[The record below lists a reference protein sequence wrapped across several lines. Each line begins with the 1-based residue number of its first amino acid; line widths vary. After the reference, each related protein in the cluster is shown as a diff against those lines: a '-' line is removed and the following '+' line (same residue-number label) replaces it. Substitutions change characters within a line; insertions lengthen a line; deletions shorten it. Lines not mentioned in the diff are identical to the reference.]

1 MSWHHHLFPCIC
13 VSISPGGLGGHW
25 TQRPI
30 HTVLSEYLQGTRRNS
45 RHFGRWRRLLV
56 LSHYW
61 VAIVLFRW
69 SKAGN
74 KNRISNEEGL
84 SLFAGKV
91 KSFISQWKPSAT
103 IALVIVKATEK
114 NRHRKQCYLGLVLL
128 RRRQSKAREP
138 SSLLPVNAVL
148 FFLTIYI
155 WLFCTF
161 IQSESPSAYLT
172 FLASISKIIYFREC
186 LQCCQFCFH
195 VKTKHKCLSKDTT
208 RFVPDY
214 AYYAK
219 EREHN
224 TKSTQC
230 STNCTLVDFKSPCVV
245 LWKKVLRGINMALA
259 EGIWEIKSF
268 ISTQHKV
275 LPAFLLLV
283 AYY

>member
-74 KNRISNEEGL
+74 KNRISNEGGL

-114 NRHRKQCYLGLVLL
+114 KRHRKQCYLGLVLL

-148 FFLTIYI
+148 FLTIYI

-161 IQSESPSAYLT
+161 IQSESSSAYLT
-172 FLASISKIIYFREC
+172 FLASISKIIYFEESVYNAVNSAFMSRQNTSVS
-186 LQCCQFCFH
+186 L
-195 VKTKHKCLSKDTT
+195 KTRQGLFLIMPTMLRKGNIILRVHN
-208 RFVPDY
+208 VPPIVHWLILKALVWY
-214 AYYAK
+214 CG
-219 EREHN
+219 R
-224 TKSTQC
+224 KS
-230 STNCTLVDFKSPCVV
+230 LE
-245 LWKKVLRGINMALA
+245 A
-259 EGIWEIKSF
+259 
-268 ISTQHKV
+268 
-275 LPAFLLLV
+275 
-283 AYY
+283 

>member
-84 SLFAGKV
+84 SLFAWKV

-128 RRRQSKAREP
+128 RRKAIKSQRTFF
-138 SSLLPVNAVL
+138 SSSCQCSS
-148 FFLTIYI
+148 FFDYL
-155 WLFCTF
+155 
-161 IQSESPSAYLT
+161 YLT
-172 FLASISKIIYFREC
+172 FLHFHSKWKPFC
-186 LQCCQFCFH
+186 LPNFSSF
-195 VKTKHKCLSKDTT
+195 
-208 RFVPDY
+208 
-214 AYYAK
+214 
-219 EREHN
+219 
-224 TKSTQC
+224 
-230 STNCTLVDFKSPCVV
+230 DFKDYI
-245 LWKKVLRGINMALA
+245 L
-259 EGIWEIKSF
+259 
-268 ISTQHKV
+268 
-275 LPAFLLLV
+275 
-283 AYY
+283 